1 MTMLSFTPLPDVNV
15 SLCHRPLQ
23 PAVYQLVVY
32 RLIAGIDRGM
42 ELTRGQHGHRGY
54 FLKSLEVG
62 MQQWRWPFGIDPRL
76 RKLGMLPPS
85 LPCIQMTLS
94 WNTSCIKY
102 DLYSPSPP
110 PNLRR

>member
-1 MTMLSFTPLPDVNV
+1 MLSFTPLPDVNV

-32 RLIAGIDRGM
+32 GLIAGIDRGM

-62 MQQWRWPFGIDPRL
+62 MQQWRWPFGIDPAC
-76 RKLGMLPPS
+76 G
-85 LPCIQMTLS
+85 
-94 WNTSCIKY
+94 N
-102 DLYSPSPP
+102 
-110 PNLRR
+110 